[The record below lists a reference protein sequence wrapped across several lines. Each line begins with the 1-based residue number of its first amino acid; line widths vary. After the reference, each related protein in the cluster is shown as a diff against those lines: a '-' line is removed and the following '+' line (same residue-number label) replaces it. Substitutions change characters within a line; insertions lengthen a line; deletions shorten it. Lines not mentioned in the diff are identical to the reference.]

1 MTEKATP
8 NAVQGVTTDVNL
20 EKGDIAPASI
30 HSNRHGDATKL
41 NLDAYKSDDSDGKI
55 NWTITHRL
63 AAFSLCLLYVGSQI
77 PLYFIGASLSFVT
90 EDIGGTDKA
99 AWLPV
104 ANTLALG
111 ATAPFVGYMQDLIG
125 RRYIALLGCL
135 LLIVGVVIFGTAH
148 EFGQAV
154 TGMAISGKG
163 GGIGELTALAGISEI
178 VPVNKR
184 GTYLAIATGC
194 IIPFSGYILYAQY
207 WSFYATWR
215 WGMWITAII
224 NGVAFAGTLLF
235 YFPNNHH
242 HDLIKSHIIKKI
254 DFMGAVLSIVG
265 LTLFAYVLSTL
276 IIGFLLMVA
285 FGLWEWKGAKYPIV
299 PHEIFVAAFGG
310 ALSTISPDTP
320 ARAVAFGAIAGFGIG
335 GVLVPAATIAI
346 TVTPD
351 AFIATTVALS
361 LSIRVIGG
369 SIGYSIYYNIF
380 ANKLKSKLPP
390 IVAAAVVKA
399 GLPLTS
405 VYSFIGTLVTNP
417 KMLSEVPGVTPA
429 VIEAA
434 TIATR
439 WAYSES
445 LKKKVNSN

>member
-1 MTEKATP
+1 M
-8 NAVQGVTTDVNL
+8 
-20 EKGDIAPASI
+20 
-30 HSNRHGDATKL
+30 
-41 NLDAYKSDDSDGKI
+41 
-55 NWTITHRL
+55 
-63 AAFSLCLLYVGSQI
+63 
-77 PLYFIGASLSFVT
+77 
-90 EDIGGTDKA
+90 
-99 AWLPV
+99 
-104 ANTLALG
+104 
-111 ATAPFVGYMQDLIG
+111 
-125 RRYIALLGCL
+125 
-135 LLIVGVVIFGTAH
+135 
-148 EFGQAV
+148 
-154 TGMAISGKG
+154 
-163 GGIGELTALAGISEI
+163 
-178 VPVNKR
+178 
-184 GTYLAIATGC
+184 
-194 IIPFSGYILYAQY
+194 
-207 WSFYATWR
+207 
-215 WGMWITAII
+215 
-224 NGVAFAGTLLF
+224 
-235 YFPNNHH
+235 
-242 HDLIKSHIIKKI
+242 
-254 DFMGAVLSIVG
+254 
-265 LTLFAYVLSTL
+265 
-276 IIGFLLMVA
+276 
-285 FGLWEWKGAKYPIV
+285 
-299 PHEIFVAAFGG
+299 
-310 ALSTISPDTP
+310 STISPDTP

-445 LKKKVNSN
+445 LKYVWYTSITFGVLSVLGCLFLGQVRPYLTHRIAIELI

>member
-1 MTEKATP
+1 
-8 NAVQGVTTDVNL
+8 
-20 EKGDIAPASI
+20 
-30 HSNRHGDATKL
+30 
-41 NLDAYKSDDSDGKI
+41 
-55 NWTITHRL
+55 
-63 AAFSLCLLYVGSQI
+63 
-77 PLYFIGASLSFVT
+77 
-90 EDIGGTDKA
+90 
-99 AWLPV
+99 
-104 ANTLALG
+104 
-111 ATAPFVGYMQDLIG
+111 
-125 RRYIALLGCL
+125 
-135 LLIVGVVIFGTAH
+135 
-148 EFGQAV
+148 
-154 TGMAISGKG
+154 
-163 GGIGELTALAGISEI
+163 
-178 VPVNKR
+178 
-184 GTYLAIATGC
+184 
-194 IIPFSGYILYAQY
+194 
-207 WSFYATWR
+207 
-215 WGMWITAII
+215 
-224 NGVAFAGTLLF
+224 
-235 YFPNNHH
+235 
-242 HDLIKSHIIKKI
+242 
-254 DFMGAVLSIVG
+254 
-265 LTLFAYVLSTL
+265 
-276 IIGFLLMVA
+276 
-285 FGLWEWKGAKYPIV
+285 
-299 PHEIFVAAFGG
+299 
-310 ALSTISPDTP
+310 LSTISPDTP

-445 LKKKVNSN
+445 LKYVWYTSITFGVLSVLGYLFLGQVRPYLTHRIAIELI